1 MKHNKKR
8 NTAFIYESL
17 VKELTKAIV
26 DKDVERKN
34 TIFSLI
40 QECFVPSSPLAEELV
55 LYKTLS
61 NKLKTNSRRTY
72 KHFVTVQLFYKKN
85 PSTTF

>member
-55 LYKTLS
+55 LYKTLLETKKSS
-61 NKLKTNSRRTY
+61 N
-72 KHFVTVQLFYKKN
+72 YKKTLALLFSKN
-85 PSTTF
+85 PIIFSNLNK